1 MKIAI
6 AMSGGVDSS
15 VAAALLKEAGHE
27 VTGVTMRVT
36 DVSRAGES
44 AAAIAG
50 RLGIPHHIIDLQDI
64 FARSIIDYFC
74 GEYGRGRTPNP
85 CVLCNKYIKFGAL
98 WEAARKIGA
107 EMLATGHYARIDKDK
122 TGRYLLKKGRDENK
136 DQSYFLCQLSQEQL
150 GCTLF
155 PVGNLT
161 KNEVK
166 KIAAELRL
174 PAASRPES
182 QEICFIPDNDHAGFV
197 ARYASQAERPG
208 AILDMA
214 GRTLGR
220 HRGIASYTIGQRRGL
235 GIAAAAPLYV
245 TAIEPDR
252 NAVIVG
258 TKEQTYGSDLIADSL
273 NWISV
278 AAPERPLRVRAKI
291 RYHHAEAEA
300 TVTPQGNDSVRVEF
314 VGPQAA
320 ITPGQTVVFYDG
332 DMVLGGGT
340 ILKRGR

>member
-15 VAAALLKEAGHE
+15 VAVALLQEAGHE
-27 VTGVTMRVT
+27 VTGVTMRLT
-36 DVSRAGES
+36 DDSRAGDF
-44 AAAIAG
+44 AADIAV
-50 RLGIPHHIIDLQDI
+50 RLGIPHHVIDLRDI
-64 FARSIIDYFC
+64 FARRIIGYFC
-74 GEYGRGRTPNP
+74 EEYTRGRTPNP

-98 WEAARKIGA
+98 WEAARKMGV

-122 TGRYLLKKGRDENK
+122 SGRYLLKKGRDENK
-136 DQSYFLCQLSQEQL
+136 DQSYFLCQLSPEQL
-150 GCTLF
+150 GRTMF

-161 KNEVK
+161 KDEVRI
-166 KIAAELRL
+166 IAAELGL
-174 PAASRPES
+174 PASSRPES
-182 QEICFIPDNDHAGFV
+182 QEICFIPDNDHAGFMK
-197 ARYASQAERPG
+197 RYAPQAERPG
-208 AILDMA
+208 AILDIT
-214 GRTLGR
+214 GRALGQ

-258 TKEQTYGSDLIADSL
+258 TKEQTYGRELIVGSL
-273 NWISV
+273 NWIAIDS
-278 AAPERPLRVRAKI
+278 PGRPLRVRAKI
-291 RYHHAEAEA
+291 RYRHAEAEA
-300 TVTPQGNDSVRVEF
+300 TVMPWDGSTVHVEF
-314 VGPQAA
+314 VVPQAA
-320 ITPGQTVVFYDG
+320 ITPGQAVVFYDG